1 MIVTKKEKYKTFSI
15 PIMHREVNNKTINY
29 NLRFIDSDRFMQGS
43 LDAHV
48 NNLSELYG
56 CNCSDKKKQKIR
68 IKYTDKLVC
77 THFKTCAKRSKQ
89 TIESLKDKFP
99 STFQLAKG
107 NIDHL
112 SYY

>member
-1 MIVTKKEKYKTFSI
+1 
-15 PIMHREVNNKTINY
+15 MHREVNDKTINY

-56 CNCSDKKKQKIR
+56 CNCSDKKKQKIK

-77 THFKTCAKRSKQ
+77 TRYKTCAKRSKQ

-107 NIDHL
+107 NIDNL

>member
-15 PIMHREVNNKTINY
+15 AIIDREVNNKTINY

-56 CNCSDKKKQKIR
+56 CNCSDKKKQKIK
-68 IKYTDKLVC
+68 IKYTDESRHARHMQKGQN
-77 THFKTCAKRSKQ
+77 KQ
-89 TIESLKDKFP
+89 
-99 STFQLAKG
+99 Q
-107 NIDHL
+107 NH
-112 SYY
+112 